1 MSNEKRMAMSED
13 CKCPLC
19 ASGESKE
26 FRYSLRECAVCGLV
40 FDERALLR
48 ESERNAAAFESETF
62 VEPNGWVR
70 LLQRR
75 NARKAA
81 NRLGKSLAPG
91 ASVLEVG
98 PGFGAL
104 AAELVSRGFDVHV
117 VDTSRA
123 VCRAV
128 TSRTPAIRAHCG
140 LLSDMPPGLVFDA
153 VVASHVLE
161 HVGDPL
167 CFLRSI
173 RARVRP
179 TGFVSISVPN
189 VQAPEAYLPGW
200 TSFEPYHL
208 TYFGPGQLRR
218 ALGDSGFEVDS
229 LWTTEPYSGWP
240 LALLRT
246 ITQKGEPR
254 HLMAALAEPP
264 QQGERGPARFAV
276 ETAYRTAMF
285 LIGAVIWPAR
295 AVQSAVDRGE
305 NLSAIARPHEPR

>member
-1 MSNEKRMAMSED
+1 MTSGIT
-13 CKCPLC
+13 CPLC
-19 ASGESKE
+19 GEKNASD
-26 FRYSLRECAVCGLV
+26 FRFKLRRCDVCGLV
-40 FDERALLR
+40 CDPLALSRER
-48 ESERNAAAFESETF
+48 ERNAEAFESESF
-62 VEPNGWVR
+62 VEPSGWVR

-75 NARKAA
+75 NATKAA
-81 NRLGKSLAPG
+81 NLLAKALAPA

-117 VDTSRA
+117 VDTSSA

-140 LLSDMPPGLVFDA
+140 LLSDMPPDMVFDA

-161 HVGDPL
+161 HVSDPL
-167 CFLRSI
+167 GFLRSI
-173 RARVRP
+173 RLHVKP
-179 TGFVSISVPN
+179 SGFVSISVPN
-189 VQAPEAYLPGW
+189 VNAPEAYLPGW

-208 TYFGPGQLRR
+208 TYFGPDQLRR
-218 ALGDSGFEVDS
+218 ALGDSGFDVES

-240 LALLRT
+240 LAVLRT

-254 HLMAALAEPP
+254 HLMAPLPAPTP
-264 QQGERGPARFAV
+264 KSERRPGRFAL

-285 LIGAVIWPAR
+285 SIGAIIWPAR
-295 AVQSAVDRGE
+295 TVQSKLERGE
-305 NLSAIARPHEPR
+305 SLSVIARPNEPR